1 MDEWLSLSQAAK
13 QLGVHP
19 STVRAWADQ
28 GYLPAQRT
36 QGGHRRFRR
45 SDVEIRMQT
54 RHENT
59 TPEATSI
66 YANVLRN
73 TRVQINESNLDTEKW
88 YMKMDDEARQQYR
101 LSGRSLVQGL
111 IGHLTSSDEGL
122 EAEARS
128 LGYEYASRGQRVGL
142 TSVEAAHAFQFFR
155 TSVMDAILTAYESA
169 EVCSP
174 QVWADLFRKM
184 NSFSDLII
192 ITLLDTYEAI
202 QHGTHGS
209 NHSLDKT

>member
-1 MDEWLSLSQAAK
+1 MDEWLSLSKAAQ

-19 STVRAWADQ
+19 STVRAWADH
-28 GYLPAQRT
+28 GYLPSQRT

-45 SDVEIRMQT
+45 SDVEVRMHT
-54 RHENT
+54 RREGA
-59 TPEATSI
+59 TPEATSV
-66 YANVLRN
+66 YTNVLRN
-73 TRVQINESNLDTEKW
+73 TRIQISESNLEAENW
-88 YMKMDDEARQQYR
+88 YRKMDDEAREQYR

-111 IGHLTSSDEGL
+111 VGHLTSSNEGL

-155 TSVMDAILTAYESA
+155 TAVLDAILMAYENA
-169 EVCSP
+169 DVRSP
-174 QVWADLFRKM
+174 QIWSDLFRKM

-192 ITLLDTYEAI
+192 ITLLDTYEAL
-202 QHGTHGS
+202 QRGTH
-209 NHSLDKT
+209 

>member
-1 MDEWLSLSQAAK
+1 MDEWLSLSEAAK

-19 STVRAWADQ
+19 STVRAWSDH
-28 GYLPAQRT
+28 GYLPSQRT

-45 SDVEIRMQT
+45 TDVEMRMHT
-54 RHENT
+54 RRENT
-59 TPEATSI
+59 PPEAPSI
-66 YANVLRN
+66 YVSVLRN
-73 TRVQINESNLDTEKW
+73 TRVQISESNLEAESW
-88 YMKMDDEARQQYR
+88 YRKMDDEAREQYR

-111 IGHLTSSDEGL
+111 ISHLTSSDGGL

-142 TSVEAAHAFQFFR
+142 SSVEAAHAFQFFR
-155 TSVMDAILTAYESA
+155 TAVMDSILSSYENA
-169 EVCSP
+169 DVRSP
-174 QVWADLFRKM
+174 QTWSDLFRKM

-202 QHGTHGS
+202 QHS
-209 NHSLDKT
+209 SR

>member
-1 MDEWLSLSQAAK
+1 MDEWLSLSKAAQ

-19 STVRAWADQ
+19 STVRAWADH
-28 GYLPAQRT
+28 GYLPSQRT

-45 SDVEIRMQT
+45 SDVEMRMHT
-54 RHENT
+54 RRESS
-59 TPEATSI
+59 TPEATSV
-66 YANVLRN
+66 YANILRN
-73 TRVQINESNLDTEKW
+73 TRIQISESNLEAENW
-88 YMKMDDEARQQYR
+88 YRKMDDEAREQYR

-111 IGHLTSSDEGL
+111 VAHLTSDTEGL

-155 TSVMDAILTAYESA
+155 IAVMDSILAAYENSD
-169 EVCSP
+169 VRSP
-174 QVWADLFRKM
+174 QIWSELFRRM

-192 ITLLDTYEAI
+192 ITLLETYEAL
-202 QHGTHGS
+202 QHGTR
-209 NHSLDKT
+209 

>member
-19 STVRAWADQ
+19 STVRAWADH
-28 GYLPAQRT
+28 GYLPSQRT

-45 SDVEIRMQT
+45 SDVDVRMHT
-54 RHENT
+54 RYENS
-59 TPEATSI
+59 TPEASSV

-73 TRVQINESNLDTEKW
+73 TRVQISESNLETEKW
-88 YMKMDDEARQQYR
+88 YQKMDEEARQQYR

-111 IGHLTSSDEGL
+111 IGHLTSSDDGL

-142 TSVEAAHAFQFFR
+142 SSVEAAHAFQFFR
-155 TSVMDAILTAYESA
+155 TAVMDAILTAYENA
-169 EVCSP
+169 DVRSP
-174 QVWADLFRKM
+174 KIWADLFRKI
-184 NSFSDLII
+184 NSFSDVII

-202 QHGTHGS
+202 QYG
-209 NHSLDKT
+209 NH